1 MKIVFIIS
9 SSFPYGEAFSSRAR
23 NFVKLFCMKGN
34 SVHVIAPISNN
45 INNLKEL
52 EGLNYSVEYVNDP
65 KSILT
70 LSGFLTWKPYIKAL
84 KDYIK
89 NNKVDIIFSSSMIFV
104 ANKINKVAKE
114 NGIPYIVEQCEW
126 YDESTFKG
134 KRLNPYYREHIK
146 MIEKG
151 YKNFD
156 GIISIS
162 RLFEQHYSKQQLPVL
177 RIPTILDVKNTKF
190 RNVDLNR
197 DKIKIVFAGSLGK
210 GKEILSTI
218 FEAIKKIN
226 SDNEYIHM
234 DIYGPSK
241 NEIITNIN
249 GNITLFNDVKEYIS
263 IHGRIA
269 QELIEEKLRDAD
281 FSIFIRPERKSSN
294 AGFPTKLAESMSVGT
309 PVITNN
315 TGDVE
320 LYLKNEV
327 NGFLLKDYKTET
339 IVRTIRYILNMT
351 KKQKEGMREQA
362 RKCAVESFDYKVY
375 KESVQHFFDTCKGGY
390 GK

>member
-45 INNLKEL
+45 RNNLKEL

-134 KRLNPYYREHIK
+134 KSLNPYYREHVK

-197 DKIKIVFAGSLGK
+197 DKIKIIFAGSLGK
-210 GKEILSTI
+210 GKEMLSTI

-226 SDNEYIHM
+226 IDNEYIHM

-263 IHGRIA
+263 VHGRIA

-320 LYLKNEV
+320 LYLKNGI
-327 NGFLLKDYKTET
+327 NGF
-339 IVRTIRYILNMT
+339 ILNNNSSEALLDVFKKIITLSKENYESMRINSRIMAEENFYFGAYLNDIQEFIT
-351 KKQKEGMREQA
+351 KI
-362 RKCAVESFDYKVY
+362 
-375 KESVQHFFDTCKGGY
+375 CK
-390 GK
+390 K

>member
-45 INNLKEL
+45 SNNLKEL

-84 KDYIK
+84 KDYMS

-114 NGIPYIVEQCEW
+114 NCIPYIVEQCEW

-134 KRLNPYYREHIK
+134 KRLNPYYREHVK

-162 RLFEQHYSKQQLPVL
+162 RLFERHYSKQQLPVL

-197 DKIKIVFAGSLGK
+197 DKIKIIFAGSLGK
-210 GKEILSTI
+210 GKEMLSTI

-226 SDNEYIHM
+226 VDNEYIHM
-234 DIYGPSK
+234 DIYGPSE
-241 NEIITNIN
+241 NEIIRNIN
-249 GNITLFNDVKEYIS
+249 GNITLLNDVKEYITV
-263 IHGRIA
+263 HGRIA

-320 LYLKNEV
+320 LYLKNGV
-327 NGFLLKDYKTET
+327 NGF
-339 IVRTIRYILNMT
+339 ILNDNSSDALLDVFKKIITLSKENYESMRINSRIIAEKNFYFGAYLNDIQEFIT
-351 KKQKEGMREQA
+351 KI
-362 RKCAVESFDYKVY
+362 
-375 KESVQHFFDTCKGGY
+375 CK
-390 GK
+390 K

>member
-134 KRLNPYYREHIK
+134 KRLNPYYREHVK

-162 RLFEQHYSKQQLPVL
+162 RLFERHYSKQQLPVL

-197 DKIKIVFAGSLGK
+197 DKIKIIFAGSLGK
-210 GKEILSTI
+210 GKEMLSTI

-226 SDNEYIHM
+226 VDNEYIHM
-234 DIYGPSK
+234 DIYGPSE
-241 NEIITNIN
+241 NEIIRNIN
-249 GNITLFNDVKEYIS
+249 GNITLLNDVKEYIT

-320 LYLKNEV
+320 LYLKNGV
-327 NGFLLKDYKTET
+327 NGF
-339 IVRTIRYILNMT
+339 ILNDNSSDALLDVFKKIITLSKENYESMRINSRIIAEKNFYFGAYLNDIQEFIT
-351 KKQKEGMREQA
+351 KI
-362 RKCAVESFDYKVY
+362 
-375 KESVQHFFDTCKGGY
+375 CK
-390 GK
+390 K

>member
-45 INNLKEL
+45 NNNIKEL

-84 KDYIK
+84 KDYMS

-104 ANKINKVAKE
+104 ANKIHKVAKE

-134 KRLNPYYREHIK
+134 KRLNPYYREHVK

-162 RLFEQHYSKQQLPVL
+162 RLFERHYSKQQLPVL

-197 DKIKIVFAGSLGK
+197 DKIKIIFAGSLGK
-210 GKEILSTI
+210 GKEMLSTI

-226 SDNEYIHM
+226 VDNEYIHM
-234 DIYGPSK
+234 DIYGPSE

-249 GNITLFNDVKEYIS
+249 GNITLLNDVKEYITV
-263 IHGRIA
+263 HGRIA

-320 LYLKNEV
+320 LYLKNGV
-327 NGFLLKDYKTET
+327 NGF
-339 IVRTIRYILNMT
+339 ILNDNSSDALLDVF
-351 KKQKEGMREQA
+351 KKIITLSKENYESMRINSRIIAEKNFYFGAYLNDIQEFIN
-362 RKCAVESFDYKVY
+362 KI
-375 KESVQHFFDTCKGGY
+375 CK
-390 GK
+390 K